1 MKAGPSGAWGLI
13 CVRDYC
19 VDLPSCKMDLVT
31 WAQAGEAFSDLRQNE
46 RRIEFIRTGDA
57 FRIVG
62 QLKGEPTPFVGLE
75 PIFIASGQR
84 KFLWR

>member
-1 MKAGPSGAWGLI
+1 MVLLWTLVLKVVVRVSAGKEFLDISRI
-13 CVRDYC
+13 
-19 VDLPSCKMDLVT
+19 S
-31 WAQAGEAFSDLRQNE
+31 RQNE

-84 KFLWR
+84 KFLWRGVALGHSSIQ

>member
-1 MKAGPSGAWGLI
+1 MVLLWTLVLKVVVRVSAGKEFLDISRI
-13 CVRDYC
+13 
-19 VDLPSCKMDLVT
+19 S
-31 WAQAGEAFSDLRQNE
+31 RQNE

-84 KFLWR
+84 KSLPEG

>member
-1 MKAGPSGAWGLI
+1 MVLLWTLVLKVVVRVSAGKEFLDISRI
-13 CVRDYC
+13 
-19 VDLPSCKMDLVT
+19 S
-31 WAQAGEAFSDLRQNE
+31 RQNE

-62 QLKGEPTPFVGLE
+62 QLKGELTPFVGLE

-84 KFLWR
+84 KFLWRGVALGHSSIQ

>member
-1 MKAGPSGAWGLI
+1 MVLLWTLVLKVVVRVSAGKEFLDISRI
-13 CVRDYC
+13 
-19 VDLPSCKMDLVT
+19 S
-31 WAQAGEAFSDLRQNE
+31 RQNE

-84 KFLWR
+84 KFLWRGVALGHSSVQ

>member
-1 MKAGPSGAWGLI
+1 MVLLWTLVLKVVVRVSAGKEFLDISRI
-13 CVRDYC
+13 
-19 VDLPSCKMDLVT
+19 S
-31 WAQAGEAFSDLRQNE
+31 RQNE

-75 PIFIASGQR
+75 PIFRASGQR
-84 KFLWR
+84 KFLWRGVALGHSSIQ